1 MPQKLN
7 ELEYTLRLFKIARN
21 RLVNQFFDTDSL
33 VYQSLYNYR
42 NSEYALNLCRDKI
55 LRIDWMNDFYEL
67 FYNNLP
73 ETESKKRY
81 ALDAIS
87 RFIEEQISGEKEYQE
102 KIDTQFFVEQLKI
115 KSECLKG
122 LIDIE
127 MKDVATQRKIE
138 FNRERD
144 NFLFEKEFEYYLNKQ
159 EAAK

>member
-73 ETESKKRY
+73 ETESKKDMHLMLYPDSLR
-81 ALDAIS
+81 
-87 RFIEEQISGEKEYQE
+87 
-102 KIDTQFFVEQLKI
+102 
-115 KSECLKG
+115 
-122 LIDIE
+122 
-127 MKDVATQRKIE
+127 
-138 FNRERD
+138 
-144 NFLFEKEFEYYLNKQ
+144 NK
-159 EAAK
+159 